1 MAMLAK
7 GMHERNKK
15 NKSGFVVLGF
25 IGAGIGAV
33 LGLVT
38 YVNGWL

>member
-1 MAMLAK
+1 MMAK
-7 GMHERNKK
+7 GMNETNKK
-15 NKSGFVVLGF
+15 NNSGFVVPVF

>member
-1 MAMLAK
+1 MMAK
-7 GMHERNKK
+7 GMNERNKK
-15 NKSGFVVLGF
+15 NKSGIVVSGF

-33 LGLVT
+33 LGLIT

>member
-1 MAMLAK
+1 MMAK
-7 GMHERNKK
+7 GMNERNKK
-15 NKSGFVVLGF
+15 NKAGF
-25 IGAGIGAV
+25 IIPCFLGAGIGAV

>member
-1 MAMLAK
+1 MMAK
-7 GMHERNKK
+7 GMNETNKK
-15 NKSGFVVLGF
+15 NKSRFVVSGF